1 MEILQG
7 GRAGSGLSQSV
18 EGNVLHSVEMDEGGR
33 DDENMKYLVGLE
45 PEVAFSRQEPLASY
59 LSN

>member
-1 MEILQG
+1 M
-7 GRAGSGLSQSV
+7 RAGSGLSQSV

-45 PEVAFSRQEPLASY
+45 PEVAFSRQEPLAS
-59 LSN
+59 